1 MSNVTPVHADAAPK
15 AIGPYSQ
22 ALVVADPGKLV
33 FCSGQTPIDPTTG
46 ELVPGGVTAQTHQV
60 FRNVQA
66 VLAAAGAGLANVVKT
81 TVFLR
86 TMTDFAAM
94 NAVYAG
100 YFGANPPARST
111 VAVAGLP
118 KDCSV
123 EIECLAV
130 LDA

>member
-1 MSNVTPVHADAAPK
+1 MPNVTPVHADAAPK

-22 ALVVADPGKLV
+22 ALIVANPGRLL
-33 FCSGQTPIDPTTG
+33 FCSGQTPIDPATG
-46 ELVPGGVTAQTHQV
+46 ELVAGGVTEQTQQV
-60 FRNVQA
+60 FQNVRA
-66 VLAAAGAGLANVVKT
+66 VLAASGAELGHVVKT

-86 TMTDFAAM
+86 TMGDFAAM

-100 YFGANPPARST
+100 HFGANPPARST

-118 KDCSV
+118 KDCLV

-130 LDA
+130 LD